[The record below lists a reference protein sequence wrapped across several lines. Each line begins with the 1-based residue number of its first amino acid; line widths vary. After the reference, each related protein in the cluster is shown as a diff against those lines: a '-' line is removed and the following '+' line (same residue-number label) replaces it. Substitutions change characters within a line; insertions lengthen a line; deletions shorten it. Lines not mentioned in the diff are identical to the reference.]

1 MDHHIVLILAK
12 MLNRIALTRV
22 AIKGRNYELLEKFI
36 FKYVP
41 GEGRIECISG
51 DDPES
56 VKMWH
61 TCSFYLLLYKLVEIL
76 NADELLDFPQNEQ
89 VYPLRRDE
97 ESLTCRGIA

>member
-22 AIKGRNYELLEKFI
+22 VIKGQNYELLEKFI

-41 GEGRIECISG
+41 GEERIGCISS

-76 NADELLDFPQNEQ
+76 NANELDFPQNEQ
-89 VYPLRRDE
+89 VYPLRKDE